1 MSEKSGQLVRIA
13 FGKEVPHT
21 CKIGTLEIGMKV
33 RKTLHCALAIVHAY
47 YTIPGVAQ
55 EFYSGCCH
63 FLYAITRSHETKVDD
78 FLIGLNE

>member
-1 MSEKSGQLVRIA
+1 
-13 FGKEVPHT
+13 
-21 CKIGTLEIGMKV
+21 MKV
-33 RKTLHCALAIVHAY
+33 RKTSHCALAIVHA

-55 EFYSGCCH
+55 EFYSGCH